1 MLKERYVY
9 DATVTRVIDGD
20 TVDTLLDLGVDVGVS
35 IRFRLYGI
43 NAPEM
48 RGPSSDRGKA
58 SKARLEQML
67 PVGSKVVV
75 LTHKDKQE
83 KYGRYLGEFFPASD
97 IATIG
102 EISINQQMVREGYA
116 VEYMVDFM
124 NEAKNAPPATP
135 ATPAVPADPVI

>member
-9 DATVTRVIDGD
+9 DATVIRVIDGD
-20 TVDTLLDLGVDVGVS
+20 TVDTWIDLGLDVSVN

-67 PVGSKVVV
+67 PVGSKIVI

-116 VEYMVDFM
+116 VEYMTDFI
-124 NEAKNAPPATP
+124 NEARNSPPATL
-135 ATPAVPADPVI
+135 TTPADPVV